1 MPLPES
7 ALMSVLNSEQLDS
20 TGDDLAAEEVDDLTT
35 PSKAVLDFSRK
46 DAFLEKVS
54 DEDLEIEKLIEDSCD
69 VIDVESLKDVSS
81 DEVSSSNALA
91 DLEIDDLIGDAT
103 DILIE
108 GSMND
113 SASPEEDSEDLEIDT
128 LIAGVE
134 NYAMQDDEASQ
145 LMVGP
150 DSIAAKTEEESA
162 GLKLS
167 EAESDPS
174 FTGKQVSIICERLNL
189 HNRLAKQ
196 CSFECQNLFLSLFFK
211 DHAVTAEG
219 VVANLRENGFVVYV
233 PRFGIRGPV
242 YLRDS
247 DGHVQ
252 MDPTLLNLAE
262 DCGSEPTVGS
272 AGSRFCRRFQKS
284 EAQLFLS
291 GREKLEVVVSGQ
303 TKMSLKP
310 LDVVHVE
317 IFCSDWDQRARI
329 PHPRMHLIHKSHVKH
344 TPTENQTAPL
354 PTSQKREV
362 KLSTGA
368 LVDRFSLFDV
378 IHFARNHDFD
388 RIVEGGEMATKSLT
402 PRSEQV
408 RGRIVFGS
416 FENPSTRQAAQRL
429 AQEEAAAEAKVRR
442 NNAIQRVARRDDVV
456 NTRRIEREVTMRQQ
470 RLEKQKFQS
479 RRAKRQ

>member
-1 MPLPES
+1 M
-7 ALMSVLNSEQLDS
+7 
-20 TGDDLAAEEVDDLTT
+20 AEEVEHLT
-35 PSKAVLDFSRK
+35 
-46 DAFLEKVS
+46 KVS
-54 DEDLEIEKLIEDSCD
+54 DEDLEIEKLIEGSCD
-69 VIDVESLKDVSS
+69 VVGVESLKDVSS
-81 DEVSSSNALA
+81 DEISSSNALA
-91 DLEIDDLIGDAT
+91 DLEIDGLIGDAT

-113 SASPEEDSEDLEIDT
+113 SASSEEDSEDLEIDD

-134 NYAMQDDEASQ
+134 NYAIQDDEASQ
-145 LMVGP
+145 LRVGP
-150 DSIAAKTEEESA
+150 DSIAAKTEEETTD

-167 EAESDPS
+167 EADSNPS